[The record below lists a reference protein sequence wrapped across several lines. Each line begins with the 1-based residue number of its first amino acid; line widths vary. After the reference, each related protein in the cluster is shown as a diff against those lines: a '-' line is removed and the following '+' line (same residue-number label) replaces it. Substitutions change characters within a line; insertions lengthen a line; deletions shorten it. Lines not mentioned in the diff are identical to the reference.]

1 VKTIHISK
9 PNNIIINFWKKIHSS
24 ASLQWRCL
32 MSKTFDLQM
41 APSLL
46 LIEQEK
52 ALSPISDMDRRSVPI
67 SDRAGA

>member
-1 VKTIHISK
+1 
-9 PNNIIINFWKKIHSS
+9 
-24 ASLQWRCL
+24 